1 MGVFFLLH
9 IYIMYLILTYE
20 IIVLVLKTKTSGTME
35 GGEGVIGTPSD
46 GIVQKYTLGSSPR
59 VEPMPQEKQTLMS
72 TSLTQ
77 EDGVTVMEFTKYLS
91 EEGEHTINP
100 TGENVFLYAVGMSND
115 LGYHGSRGSFIAPRI
130 QILTDTETVS
140 PTRYPTVSCL
150 SKCTITIL
158 KMKI

>member
-1 MGVFFLLH
+1 MKLLFLYQH
-9 IYIMYLILTYE
+9 KNT
-20 IIVLVLKTKTSGTME
+20 GTME

-46 GIVQKYTLGSSPR
+46 GIVQKYTLGNSPR

-77 EDGVTVMEFTKYLS
+77 EDGSTVMEFTKYLS

-130 QILTDTETVS
+130 QILTDTEAVS

-150 SKCTITIL
+150 SKCTITN
-158 KMKI
+158 